1 MKKYIFT
8 VRDDTCVANEKD
20 VNATRVL
27 EVMRT
32 YGTVEDYDAHVAVI
46 KQEYQDA
53 LDNVVAQNEAIKAQN
68 LTELE
73 VEVLNALRVYHGKA
87 VKSYVDENE
96 RLTKTLDDVKAEHE
110 RTIEIIANVI
120 NKNK

>member
-68 LTELE
+68 LSDEEIEL
-73 VEVLNALRVYHGKA
+73 VNAYRMLRARA
-87 VKSYVDENE
+87 VKTYIEENE
-96 RLTKTLDDVKAEHE
+96 GLRQTLNEVKAEHE

-120 NKNK
+120 NKK

>member
-46 KQEYQDA
+46 KKEYQDA

-68 LTELE
+68 LSDEEIELVNQYRLLRARAVKAHIE
-73 VEVLNALRVYHGKA
+73 ECEALR
-87 VKSYVDENE
+87 
-96 RLTKTLDDVKAEHE
+96 TTLEEVKAEHE
-110 RTIEIIANVI
+110 RTIEVIAKVI
-120 NKNK
+120 NKQ